1 LEGCVIKVLEKVI
14 SIKLRAFAEKR
25 KIGGL
30 GSGGI
35 FPAKAIVLFCL
46 DNIKT
51 F

>member
-1 LEGCVIKVLEKVI
+1 VFRVKFGKSNINTENNEPLQERE
-14 SIKLRAFAEKR
+14 

-35 FPAKAIVLFCL
+35 FSAKVNITIYP